1 MWGVV
6 AVDSRISLKYGDGA
20 IEVSLPG
27 WVDEHEVRRI
37 DPVPLPPAAEKCAQ
51 DPGAALEAALANPIG
66 SPPLE
71 QVVKAGE
78 TCAIAVSDITR
89 LWIGTK
95 FFLPAIVDRLNRA
108 GVPDD
113 HITLVLARGTHRPNS
128 AAEIAQIVGEDLAS
142 RLRIVHHDPD
152 GPCTYVGT
160 TSRGTR
166 VEINAEA
173 AACDRLILTGGVV
186 HHAMAGY
193 GGGRKSIVPGIASR
207 STVKSNHL
215 WVIDHD
221 LPRIRQGVGSGCTK
235 GNPLHEDMMEAAEL
249 AHVDFLVNAATD
261 ASGRFAGFFAGHWRD
276 AWEAGCALVDS
287 MYCVPCACRS
297 DVVVASCGGFP
308 RDISIYQ
315 ASKAF
320 YNAWMAVKPGGTI
333 VMVCEARDG
342 GGGDEFFKWFDYPTI
357 EECHKALVRDF
368 TIAGYLAFLVYTV
381 AVKHRVVLVSDIDES
396 LVHKMHMTRAL
407 PSEAGKA
414 LAGAIKRGD
423 SVTIMPESAITLP
436 IFPTLQ

>member
-1 MWGVV
+1 MRGAV
-6 AVDSRISLKYGDGA
+6 AVDSRLSLKYGDGK
-20 IEVSLPG
+20 INVTLPG
-27 WVDEHEVRRI
+27 WVDAGEVQHI
-37 DPVPLPPAAEKCAQ
+37 DPVPLPPAAETCAQ
-51 DPGAALEAALANPIG
+51 NSAAALEAALADPIG
-66 SPPLE
+66 TPPLE
-71 QVVKAGE
+71 QLVKAGE
-78 TCAIAVSDITR
+78 SCAIAVSDITR
-89 LWIGTK
+89 LWVGTK
-95 FFLPAIVDRLNRA
+95 YFLPAIVERLNRA
-108 GVPDD
+108 GVPDER
-113 HITLVLARGTHRPNS
+113 ITLVLARGTHRPNS
-128 AAEIAQIVGEDLAS
+128 AAEMAQIVGEDLVS

-215 WVIDHD
+215 WVIDPQ
-221 LPRIRQGVGSGCTK
+221 LPKIRQGVGSARTA
-235 GNPLHEDMMEAAEL
+235 GNPLHEDMMEAAAL
-249 AHVDFLVNAATD
+249 ANVDFLVNAATD

-276 AWEAGCALVDS
+276 AWEAGCKLVDS
-287 MYCVPCACRS
+287 MYCVPCSGRA

-320 YNAWMAVKPGGTI
+320 YNAWMAVKPGGAI

-342 GGGDEFFKWFDYPTI
+342 GGGDEFFSWFDYPTI

-381 AVKHRVVLVSDIDES
+381 AVQHRVVLVTDIDEA

-407 PSEAGKA
+407 PSEIGQA

-423 SVTIMPESAITLP
+423 SVTVMPESAITLP
-436 IFPTLQ
+436 TFE

>member
-1 MWGVV
+1 ML
-6 AVDSRISLKYGDGA
+6 SLKYGDGSLTIA
-20 IEVSLPG
+20 LPG
-27 WVDEHEVRRI
+27 GVEPRRI
-37 DPVPLPPAAEKCAQ
+37 DPIPLPSEAERCASDPA
-51 DPGAALEAALANPIG
+51 AALAEALDHPIG
-66 SPPLE
+66 TPPLE
-71 QVVKAGE
+71 SIVKPGE
-78 TCAIAVSDITR
+78 SCAIAVSDITR
-89 LWIGTK
+89 LWVGTSY
-95 FFLPAIVDRLNRA
+95 FLPAIVERLNRA

-113 HITLVLARGTHRPNS
+113 KITLVVARGTHRPNN
-128 AAEIAQIVGEDLAS
+128 AAEIAKIVGDDMAK

-152 GPCTYVGT
+152 GPVTYVGT

-166 VEINAEA
+166 VEINAAA

-215 WVIDHD
+215 WVIDHVI
-221 LPRIRQGVGSGCTK
+221 PMIRDGVGSACTT
-235 GNPLHEDMMEAAEL
+235 GNPLHEDMMEATAL
-249 AHVDFLVNAATD
+249 ANVDFLVNAATD

-276 AWEAGCALVDS
+276 AWEAGCRLVDK
-287 MYCVPCACRS
+287 MYCVPWAGQD
-297 DVVVASCGGFP
+297 DVVLASCGGFP

-333 VMVCEARDG
+333 IMACEARDG
-342 GGGDEFFKWFDYPTI
+342 GGGDEFFSWFDYPTL

-381 AVKHRVVLVSDIDES
+381 AVKHRVVLVTDLDEA

-407 PSEAGKA
+407 PGEAGKA
-414 LAGAIKRGD
+414 LAEALSHGG
-423 SVTIMPESAITLP
+423 SLTFMPESAITLP
-436 IFPTLQ
+436 MH